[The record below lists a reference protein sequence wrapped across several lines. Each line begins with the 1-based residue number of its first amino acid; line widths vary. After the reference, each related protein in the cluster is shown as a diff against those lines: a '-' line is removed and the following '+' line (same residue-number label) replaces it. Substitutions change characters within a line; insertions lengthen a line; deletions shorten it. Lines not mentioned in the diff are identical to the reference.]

1 MRWRNVF
8 AIVKKDL
15 LEVRQ
20 NKAAWMPMVIVP
32 LIFVLVLPLAAI
44 VLPQYFPKVA
54 DSMINDPDLQMMM
67 NHTPAVIL
75 NLVQGLGPH
84 QTMVVLLLGYLFA
97 PFFLIFP
104 LAFSSVVAAESF
116 AGERE
121 RKTMEALLYTPATE
135 MELFFGK
142 VLTAMIP
149 SLGISWASFLGY
161 TIVLNTAGFSLFGRI
176 WFPIPTWYPLI
187 FWITPALA
195 ILAISVTVLIS
206 ARVQTF
212 MGAYQLSASLVVVVI
227 ALLVGQLSGVL
238 YFTVGVGMLVGLIF
252 WLISGGLLWLA
263 LKGFSRSKL
272 LENRES
278 KS

>member
-1 MRWRNVF
+1 MRWKNVF

-32 LIFVLVLPLAAI
+32 LIFVLVLPLVMI
-44 VLPQYFPKVA
+44 LLPQYAPDAA
-54 DSMINDPDLQMMM
+54 DVMVNDPDMLRMLQR
-67 NHTPAVIL
+67 TP
-75 NLVQGLGPH
+75 P
-84 QTMVVLLLGYLFA
+84 VLLGLLDGMDPLQSMIVLMLGYMFA

-135 MELFFGK
+135 MELFVGK
-142 VLTAMIP
+142 VLTGLIP
-149 SLGISWASFLGY
+149 SLAISWFSFIGY
-161 TIVLNTAGFSLFGRI
+161 ALVLNLAGYSLFERI

-195 ILAISVTVLIS
+195 LLSISFTVLIS

-212 MGAYQLSASLVVVVI
+212 MGAYQLSASLVVLVV
-227 ALLVGQLSGVL
+227 ALLIGQMSGVVYL
-238 YFTVGVGMLVGLIF
+238 TVGIGMLVGLLF
-252 WLISGGLLWLA
+252 WLIAAVLLWFA
-263 LKGFSRSKL
+263 LKGFKRSRL
-272 LENRES
+272 LLQSRE
-278 KS
+278 